1 MQRVAWDAARA
12 VREHPER
19 KRIDQV
25 LVRWFKRFLYQ
36 NRITI
41 DLNAIHQVQEIP
53 PMLADRVETWF
64 EQWKQQGL
72 AEGRELGRE
81 EGREQGSLLVLQRQ
95 LTRRFGPLDDSTLQR
110 LQQAGAQELECWTD
124 NILDAKTLDEV
135 FDCH

>member
-1 MQRVAWDAARA
+1 
-12 VREHPER
+12 
-19 KRIDQV
+19 
-25 LVRWFKRFLYQ
+25 
-36 NRITI
+36 
-41 DLNAIHQVQEIP
+41 
-53 PMLADRVETWF
+53 MLADRVETWF

-81 EGREQGSLLVLQRQ
+81 LGREEGREEGREQGSQLVLQRL

-110 LQQAGAQELECWTD
+110 LQQAGIQELECWTD